1 MLKALI
7 SFGLGVY
14 TGLYLNQN
22 YEIPKVDDP
31 TKILERLK
39 EIADDYRKK

>member
-14 TGLYLNQN
+14 TGLYLSQN
-22 YEIPKVDDP
+22 YEIPKIDDP
-31 TKILERLK
+31 SQILVKLK
-39 EIADDYRKK
+39 EFAEDYRRK